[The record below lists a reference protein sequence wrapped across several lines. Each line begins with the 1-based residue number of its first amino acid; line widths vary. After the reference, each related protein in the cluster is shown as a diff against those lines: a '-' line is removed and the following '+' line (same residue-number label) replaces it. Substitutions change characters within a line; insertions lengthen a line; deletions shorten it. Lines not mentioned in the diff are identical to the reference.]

1 MKRIHFIVNPIAGHG
16 KYHLTKKLLK
26 PHFVNS
32 VHQITIKH
40 SAYKKHATQL
50 TLDSISEKADVI
62 VACGGDGTI
71 NEVASCLIGSTIPL
85 GIIPM
90 GSGNGLASNLHIPKN
105 IRKALAIIRNHKT
118 TKIDVGQINDRHF
131 FSNMGIGFDAC
142 VIKHYESSQKRT
154 LYGYVNAC
162 LTSFRDMGENRD
174 LAVRINYENKVVNPF
189 IILISNSNEMG
200 YNLSLTPKASLQD
213 SLLDILIISKIS
225 KLKMLWLG
233 ILILLRRVYWL
244 KEAKSF
250 QTKELLLSRND
261 TKHFESQ
268 IDGELHE
275 INESMLRIFV
285 KEKSLRILV
294 PK

>member
-1 MKRIHFIVNPIAGHG
+1 MICIHFIVNPLAGNG
-16 KYHLTKKLLK
+16 KSHMTKEFLE

-32 VHQITIKH
+32 VHELTIKH

-71 NEVASCLIGSTIPL
+71 NEVASCLIGTAIPL
-85 GIIPM
+85 GIIPL

-105 IRKALAIIRNHKT
+105 LMKALAIIRNRKT
-118 TKIDVGQINDRHF
+118 IKIDVGQINDRHF
-131 FSNMGIGFDAC
+131 FSNMGIGFDAS

-162 LTSFRDMGENRD
+162 LTSFRDMGKNHD
-174 LAVRINYENKVVNPF
+174 FAVRINDENKMVNPF

-213 SLLDILIISKIS
+213 GLLDILIISKIS

-233 ILILLRRVYWL
+233 ILILFRRVYWL

-250 QTKELLLSRND
+250 QTKELQLSRKD
-261 TKHFESQ
+261 TMHFESQ

-275 INESMLRIFV
+275 IEKGILRISIN
-285 KEKSLRILV
+285 EKSLQILIAE
-294 PK
+294 